1 MGRRKGEK
9 TTGGGAWVLVVAC
22 RLIGHREYC
31 LTVSRPLSA
40 MPVTSGS
47 ILAKEQAGSRDF
59 LRVKAPPPPSLVLV
73 LHGEAAWHVSWST
86 DQNMHS
92 IAFSSQERHAPRKC
106 TWGVG
111 LGHGTSV
118 STGCTI
124 LGDNHVQWVTAR
136 DAVPSKTRACSKFG
150 AQL

>member
-1 MGRRKGEK
+1 M
-9 TTGGGAWVLVVAC
+9 LVVAC

-59 LRVKAPPPPSLVLV
+59 LRVKAPPLVLV
-73 LHGEAAWHVSWST
+73 LPGEAAWHVSWSS

-106 TWGVG
+106 T
-111 LGHGTSV
+111 
-118 STGCTI
+118 
-124 LGDNHVQWVTAR
+124 
-136 DAVPSKTRACSKFG
+136 
-150 AQL
+150 